1 MTRRAPIIGDHVDGT
16 GPLAID
22 FDRLIVSRLLVQANS
37 GGGKSWAVRRLLEQT
52 YGLAQQIVIDPED
65 EFYTLREK
73 HDYVLAG
80 RDGGDCPAEPRS
92 AHLLARYL
100 LELNVSCIIG
110 IYELGKAQRRE
121 FVKRFLTALVNAPK
135 HLWHPALV
143 VVDEAHDFC
152 PEGKPS
158 DSSEAVIDLATKGR
172 KRGFCAVLATQR
184 ISKLSK
190 DAAAELNNK
199 LVGRCV
205 LDIDRKRA
213 GEELGFTA
221 KEDVLKL
228 RDLQEGEF
236 FAFGPALSRQV
247 VKIKTGPVFTT
258 HPDPLK
264 KGAAAAPPPPSEKVR
279 SLLSKLAELP
289 QEAVQEAHDVVGLR
303 KQVADLQ
310 RQLRQAAKPAPAAAP
325 APKNTAELGELRKH
339 AATLQRALDIAT
351 KEAERQVAR
360 AVKAA
365 RAEALEHGRK
375 LGGWERRRDLA
386 RELDRV
392 MGPLNTMQ
400 VRLADLGEP
409 PAPPE
414 HWAKAP
420 EISLA
425 APEPSRGPSS
435 GRATPSGESRVQTPR
450 SAPPPPRAGNG
461 ASEGISGPQQRV
473 LDALAWLEAAGVAP
487 AAKLQVALLAEASP
501 SSSSFTN
508 NLGALRTAGLI
519 DYPGPGAIALT
530 EDGHARAAAPGQLG
544 PEDIHLRLEQR
555 LPGPQWRI
563 VAKLIEIYPQAI
575 DKNAL
580 ADLVGASVTS
590 SSYTNNLGAL
600 RSLGVLDYP
609 SRGQVVARPVLFLER
624 D

>member
-1 MTRRAPIIGDHVDGT
+1 MTRRAPIIGEQVDT
-16 GPLAID
+16 GGELAID
-22 FDRLIVSRLLVQANS
+22 FNRLLVSRLLVQANS
-37 GGGKSWAVRRLLEQT
+37 GGGKSWALRRLLEQT
-52 YGLAQQIVIDPED
+52 YGLAQQIIIDPED

-73 HDYVLAG
+73 YDYILAG

-92 AHLLARYL
+92 AHLLARQL

-135 HLWHPALV
+135 HFWHPALI

-158 DSSEAVIDLATKGR
+158 ESSEAVIDLATKGR

-221 KEDVLKL
+221 KEDMLKL
-228 RDLQEGEF
+228 RDLQDGEF
-236 FAFGPALSRQV
+236 FAFGTALSRDV
-247 VKIKTGPVFTT
+247 VKIKTGPVLTT

-264 KGAAAAPPPPSEKVR
+264 KGAATPPPAPSDKVR
-279 SLLSKLAELP
+279 ALLAKLADLP
-289 QEAVQEAHDVVGLR
+289 QEAVQEAQDIAGLR

-310 RQLRQAAKPAPAAAP
+310 RQLRQAERPASAAPAAKTIGDSA
-325 APKNTAELGELRKH
+325 ALRKQV
-339 AATLQRALDIAT
+339 AALERTLAGAS
-351 KEAERQVAR
+351 KEAEKQIAR

-365 RAEALEHGRK
+365 RLEALEHGKK
-375 LGGWERRRDLA
+375 LGAWERRRDVA

-392 MGPLNTMQ
+392 MAPLNSMQ
-400 VRLADLGEP
+400 VRLAEIGEP
-409 PAPPE
+409 PAAPE
-414 HWAKAP
+414 HWSQAP

-425 APEPSRGPSS
+425 APTESRGPSF

-450 SAPPPPRAGNG
+450 SAPSSASANG
-461 ASEGISGPQQRV
+461 ASEDLGRGERVCLIAIAQHDNGVTREQLTVLTGYKRSTRNTYLQRLGASGLIEGQGERILATDQGIAVLGDDFEPLPLGAALRERV
-473 LDALAWLEAAGVAP
+473 LSELPEGERRILELAIERYPEAVDRESISESTGYTRSSRNTY
-487 AAKLQVALLAEASP
+487 LQRLGARELIKAEA
-501 SSSSFTN
+501 
-508 NLGALRTAGLI
+508 GGQV
-519 DYPGPGAIALT
+519 
-530 EDGHARAAAPGQLG
+530 RAAAQLF
-544 PEDIHLRLEQR
+544 D
-555 LPGPQWRI
+555 
-563 VAKLIEIYPQAI
+563 
-575 DKNAL
+575 
-580 ADLVGASVTS
+580 
-590 SSYTNNLGAL
+590 
-600 RSLGVLDYP
+600 
-609 SRGQVVARPVLFLER
+609 
-624 D
+624 